1 METDHMTD
9 PVPMTSATGT
19 ASAGAAAHA
28 LAASPLAEVDG
39 LRIAFRGH
47 DGTLAEAV
55 RGVSF
60 TLNKGERLGIVGE
73 SGSGK
78 SLTGR
83 ALLGLL
89 PPAAQMRANAL
100 RFDGADLL
108 VLSARKRRQLCGQ
121 QMGMILQDPKYSLNP
136 VMTVAEQMREAFAL
150 HAPKTGR
157 REMREK
163 IVAALAAVHIR
174 NPQRVAAAY
183 PHELSG
189 GMGQRVMI
197 AMMVSTGPRLLVAD
211 EPTSALD
218 VLVAAQVLAILD
230 ETIAKH
236 NTGLILISHDL
247 PLVMSFCDR
256 VVVMYA
262 GRVVET
268 CAARDLLHAQHP
280 YTRGLLAAN
289 PPLANP
295 PDELPVL
302 ARDPAWLADA
312 HDSAPTGASA

>member
-1 METDHMTD
+1 M
-9 PVPMTSATGT
+9 
-19 ASAGAAAHA
+19 
-28 LAASPLAEVDG
+28 
-39 LRIAFRGH
+39 
-47 DGTLAEAV
+47 
-55 RGVSF
+55 
-60 TLNKGERLGIVGE
+60 
-73 SGSGK
+73 
-78 SLTGR
+78 
-83 ALLGLL
+83 
-89 PPAAQMRANAL
+89 
-100 RFDGADLL
+100 
-108 VLSARKRRQLCGQ
+108 SARKHRQLCGR

-136 VMTVAEQMREAFAL
+136 VMTVADQMREAFDR
-150 HAPKTGR
+150 HGPRVGR

-174 NPQRVAAAY
+174 DPERVADAY

-197 AMMVSTGPRLLVAD
+197 AMMVSSGPRLLVAD

-218 VLVAAQVLAILD
+218 VLVSMQVLGILD
-230 ETIAKH
+230 EMIEKH
-236 NTGLILISHDL
+236 DTGLIFISHDL

-268 CAARDLLHAQHP
+268 CAARDLVHAQHP

-289 PPLANP
+289 PPLVDP

-302 ARDPAWLADA
+302 QRDAAWLTQ
-312 HDSAPTGASA
+312 STGAPA

>member
-1 METDHMTD
+1 METDM
-9 PVPMTSATGT
+9 GT
-19 ASAGAAAHA
+19 NETR
-28 LAASPLAEVDG
+28 SPLCEIDD
-39 LRIAFRGH
+39 LRIAFRTH
-47 DGTLAEAV
+47 DGTLNEAV
-55 RGVSF
+55 RGLSL

-89 PPAAQMRANAL
+89 PPAAHCTAKRL
-100 RFDGADLL
+100 RFEGNDLL
-108 VLSARKRRQLCGQ
+108 NLRADRRRRLCGQ

-136 VMTVAEQMREAFAL
+136 VMTVAQQMREAFAL
-150 HAPKTGR
+150 HDPKLNR
-157 REMREK
+157 RAMREK
-163 IVAALAAVHIR
+163 IIAALEAVHIR
-174 NPQRVAAAY
+174 NPARVADSY

-197 AMMVSTGPRLLVAD
+197 AMMVSTGPRLLIAD

-218 VLVAAQVLAILD
+218 VLVSMQVLAVLD
-230 ETIAKH
+230 EMIAKH
-236 NTGLILISHDL
+236 DTGLIFISHDL

-268 CAARDLLHAQHP
+268 CAARDLVHAQHP

-295 PDELPVL
+295 PAELPVL
-302 ARDPAWLADA
+302 SRDPAWLND
-312 HDSAPTGASA
+312 TQGASA

>member
-1 METDHMTD
+1 MC
-9 PVPMTSATGT
+9 ATLST
-19 ASAGAAAHA
+19 PA
-28 LAASPLAEVDG
+28 PLCEIDG
-39 LRIAFRGH
+39 LQIGFRGH
-47 DGTLAEAV
+47 DGRVVDAV
-55 RGVSF
+55 RDLSL
-60 TLNKGERLGIVGE
+60 TLEPGERLGIVGE

-89 PPAAQMRANAL
+89 PDAAQWRARRMRFAG
-100 RFDGADLL
+100 RDLL
-108 VLSARKRRQLCGQ
+108 ALPARERRRLCGS

-136 VMTVAEQMREAFAL
+136 VMTVGAQMSEAFRLQEPGLRGAAL
-150 HAPKTGR
+150 
-157 REMREK
+157 RER
-163 IVAALAAVHIR
+163 IVEALAAVEIR
-174 NPQRVAAAY
+174 DPRRVAGAY

-197 AMMVSTGPRLLVAD
+197 AMMVSTGPRLLIAD

-218 VLVAAQVLAILD
+218 VAVSMQVLAVLD
-230 ETIAKH
+230 AMIARH
-236 NTGLILISHDL
+236 GTGLMFISHDL

-256 VVVMYA
+256 VAVMYA

-268 CAARDLLHAQHP
+268 CSARDLMRASHP

-302 ARDPAWLADA
+302 RRDPAWLTEAA
-312 HDSAPTGASA
+312 R

>member
-1 METDHMTD
+1 MQGN
-9 PVPMTSATGT
+9 TSQ
-19 ASAGAAAHA
+19 
-28 LAASPLAEVDG
+28 PLCEIDD
-39 LRIAFRGH
+39 LRIGFRGH
-47 DGTLAEAV
+47 DGALTEAV
-55 RGVSF
+55 RGLSL

-89 PPAAQMRANAL
+89 PPAAQCSAKTM
-100 RFDGADLL
+100 RFDGQDLL
-108 VLSARKRRQLCGQ
+108 TMPVHKRRRLCGR

-136 VMTVAEQMREAFAL
+136 VMTVAQQMREAFAL
-150 HAPKTGR
+150 HDPKLGKR
-157 REMREK
+157 AMREK

-174 NPQRVAAAY
+174 NPERVADAY

-197 AMMVSTGPRLLVAD
+197 AMMVSSGPRLLIAD

-218 VLVAAQVLAILD
+218 VLVSMQVLGILD
-230 ETIAKH
+230 EMIEKH
-236 NTGLILISHDL
+236 DTGLIFISHDL

-268 CAARDLLHAQHP
+268 CAARDLVHAEHP

-289 PPLANP
+289 PPLVNP
-295 PDELPVL
+295 PEELPVL
-302 ARDPAWLADA
+302 KRDAAWLTQT
-312 HDSAPTGASA
+312 PGASA

>member
-1 METDHMTD
+1 MEADMSVDMTQ
-9 PVPMTSATGT
+9 
-19 ASAGAAAHA
+19 
-28 LAASPLAEVDG
+28 PLCEIDD
-39 LRIAFRGH
+39 LRIGFRGH
-47 DGTLAEAV
+47 DGELTEAV
-55 RGVSF
+55 RGLSL
-60 TLNKGERLGIVGE
+60 TLHRGERLGIVGE

-89 PPAAQMRANAL
+89 PPDAQSHAKTMK
-100 RFDGADLL
+100 FDGQDLL
-108 VLSARKRRQLCGQ
+108 AMSARKRRQLCGK

-136 VMTVAEQMREAFAL
+136 VMTVAQQIRETFDL
-150 HAPKTGR
+150 HGPKLGR

-163 IVAALAAVHIR
+163 IVAALASVHIR
-174 NPQRVAAAY
+174 NPERVANAY

-197 AMMVSTGPRLLVAD
+197 AMMVSSGPRLLIAD

-218 VLVAAQVLAILD
+218 VLVSMQVLGILD
-230 ETIAKH
+230 EMIERH
-236 NTGLILISHDL
+236 DTGLIFISHDL

-268 CAARDLLHAQHP
+268 CAARDLAHAQHP

-289 PPLANP
+289 PPLVNP

-302 ARDPAWLADA
+302 KRDAAWLTQ
-312 HDSAPTGASA
+312 STGASA